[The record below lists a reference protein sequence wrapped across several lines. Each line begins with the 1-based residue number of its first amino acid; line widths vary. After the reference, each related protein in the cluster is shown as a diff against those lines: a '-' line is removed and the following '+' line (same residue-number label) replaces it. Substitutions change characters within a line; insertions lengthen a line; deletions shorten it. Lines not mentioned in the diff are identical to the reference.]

1 MNELS
6 EIRADIEQTRNELA
20 NTVGA
25 LSAKLDVKAQAKG
38 HLRAVRIRARAR
50 YQQAKAALPEPLRR
64 VLDMIE
70 HTASSGAARAKAAPV
85 GAVAIGGGTV
95 LVVVLLRRR
104 VQQRTAQAGSQVG
117 SK

>member
-1 MNELS
+1 MTELS
-6 EIRADIEQTRNELA
+6 EIRADIEQTRNELS

-64 VLDMIE
+64 VIDTIE
-70 HTASSGAARAKAAPV
+70 RTASSGAARANAAPV
-85 GAVAIGGGTV
+85 GAVAIGSGTV
-95 LVVVLLRRR
+95 LVVVVLRRR